1 MLNSIFDELPNTPH
15 HDVTNH
21 QAVLLQQ
28 IDSIRQKMKLAEDL
42 FDLSDNDDL
51 TEACIYQIK
60 ALGSYYHYLMGEAR
74 QHGYCR
80 QPEKQPAASPL
91 QAAGIL

>member
-1 MLNSIFDELPNTPH
+1 MLNSIFDELPHTPH
-15 HDVTNH
+15 HDIANQ

-42 FDLSDNDDL
+42 FDLSDNDAL

-60 ALGSYYHYLMGEAR
+60 ALGSYYRYLMDEAR
-74 QHGYCR
+74 QYGDSR
-80 QPEKQPAASPL
+80 QSEPQPLAAPL
-91 QAAGIL
+91 QAVGML